1 MGIYRNGLLFVD
13 RNEDFVMAVCN
24 YEEQVNSIKKKLQQ
38 KCFHPF
44 LHKHIEPPAFD
55 VDQILLMAYSIR
67 ESNLAEEEREASIM
81 ATMLANLA
89 LDTHENVSDPNI
101 SMKAR
106 QLMVLAGD
114 YYSGMYYSL
123 LSEYR
128 NIELI
133 KSLAFAIKTINE
145 HKINIIHLTDESI
158 NSYLESVKKIES
170 GLLEQFCIH
179 FQIPLKYINFFTEFI
194 FFKKIGEELTLS
206 INGKFSLFINGLNK
220 LYLRNDKELSSE
232 DEKKILTNIMNESKR
247 KLDGMIKELNVLP
260 SNVYLRLNE
269 LAGSLTGGC

>member
-1 MGIYRNGLLFVD
+1 
-13 RNEDFVMAVCN
+13 MAVRN
-24 YEEQVNSIKKKLQQ
+24 YELQVNSIKTKLQQ
-38 KCFHPF
+38 KCYHPY

-55 VDQILLMAYSIR
+55 VDQILLMLYSIQDI
-67 ESNLAEEEREASIM
+67 SISEEEREACIM

-89 LDTHENVSDPNI
+89 LNTHENVSDPNI

-114 YYSGMYYSL
+114 YYSGLYYNL
-123 LSEYR
+123 LSEFR

-133 KSLAFAIKTINE
+133 KSLALAIKTINE
-145 HKINIIHLTDESI
+145 HKINIIHFTVESI
-158 NSYLESVKKIES
+158 DSYLESIKKIES

-179 FQIPLKYINFFTEFI
+179 FQIPFKYINFFTEFI
-194 FFKKIGEELTLS
+194 FYKKISEELALS
-206 INGKFSLFINGLNK
+206 INGEFSLYINGLTK
-220 LYLRNDKELSSE
+220 CYLQNNKELSSE

-247 KLDGMIKELNVLP
+247 KLDGMKKELHELP

>member
-1 MGIYRNGLLFVD
+1 
-13 RNEDFVMAVCN
+13 MAVCN
-24 YEEQVNSIKKKLQQ
+24 YEQQVNSIKDKLQQ

-55 VDQILLMAYSIR
+55 VDQILLMTYSLQDL
-67 ESNLAEEEREASIM
+67 SLSMEEREAYIM

-89 LDTHENVSDPNI
+89 LETHENVSDPKI
-101 SMKAR
+101 SLKAR
-106 QLMVLAGD
+106 QLTVLAGD

-133 KSLAFAIKTINE
+133 KSLALAIKTINE
-145 HKINIIHLTDESI
+145 HKINIIHFTDDSI
-158 NSYLESVKKIES
+158 DSYLESVKKIES

-179 FQIPLKYINFFTEFI
+179 FQIPLKYINFFTEFL
-194 FFKKIGEELTLS
+194 FFKKIGEELKMS
-206 INGKFSLFINGLNK
+206 INGKFSVFINGIK
-220 LYLRNDKELSSE
+220 KFYLRNNTELSSE
-232 DEKKILTNIMNESKR
+232 DEKKIITNIMNESKS
-247 KLDGMIKELNVLP
+247 KLDGMVKELHVLP
-260 SNVYLRLNE
+260 SNMYLRLNE